1 MQISVSKTVIL
12 HSWWGSRVQD
22 VTRPYLLKVQ
32 NKRYL
37 RIAMGPDEEIRLPL
51 VDSHKYLG
59 VVLSDKNYEAL
70 SLKYRLQQSWIALN
84 RLTKALKNR
93 TLPVRLRLQLYN
105 SVCLATASYGLT
117 SSGRTAEGRSKL
129 RRANPYGRR
138 RSLLRDRPQQ

>member
-1 MQISVSKTVIL
+1 
-12 HSWWGSRVQD
+12 
-22 VTRPYLLKVQ
+22 
-32 NKRYL
+32 
-37 RIAMGPDEEIRLPL
+37 MGPDEEIRLPL

-59 VVLSDKNYEAL
+59 VVLPDKNYEAL

-105 SVCLATASYGLT
+105 SVCLATASCGLT

-138 RSLLRDRPQQ
+138 RSLLVTGHSNDTVLQKYGISDPHLQGKGPEQHLPAII